1 MPVNAVQVI
10 SPHGTTL
17 SEAVAEVMQQQP
29 EQVLETATIINA
41 IFTNDIPKELRSTA
55 RERVSNVLSVGA
67 TSI

>member
-41 IFTNDIPKELRSTA
+41 IFTNDISKASL
-55 RERVSNVLSVGA
+55 
-67 TSI
+67 TS